1 MGEPL
6 AWPPG
11 RWEPARSLGRGSTVM
26 LSPGGDRHP
35 LGRGLDKE
43 MHFIGDTVFHPFPE
57 AFFKHTPRKKILR
70 SKKRRDVSDN
80 PQSRRQPAEERQ
92 GQWEGLEPRVP
103 AWGRWAGFTLAPPTG
118 ASCKNS
124 EGERFGPMLCL
135 HAFSPNMG
143 PGEFPSYP
151 KQVSSVFIAKGRC
164 MLSSQPPG
172 AHAGGPQG
180 TRA

>member
-1 MGEPL
+1 
-6 AWPPG
+6 
-11 RWEPARSLGRGSTVM
+11 M

-43 MHFIGDTVFHPFPE
+43 MHFKGDTVFHPFPE
-57 AFFKHTPRKKILR
+57 VFFKHTPRKSILR
-70 SKKRRDVSDN
+70 SKKRTDVSDN

-103 AWGRWAGFTLAPPTG
+103 AWGRWVGFTLAPPTG

>member
-1 MGEPL
+1 MG
-6 AWPPG
+6 G
-11 RWEPARSLGRGSTVM
+11 
-26 LSPGGDRHP
+26 
-35 LGRGLDKE
+35 
-43 MHFIGDTVFHPFPE
+43 
-57 AFFKHTPRKKILR
+57 
-70 SKKRRDVSDN
+70 
-80 PQSRRQPAEERQ
+80 
-92 GQWEGLEPRVP
+92 
-103 AWGRWAGFTLAPPTG
+103 TG
-118 ASCKNS
+118 ASSPCLGQMGGVYFGPTHWGASRKNA
-124 EGERFGPMLCL
+124 EDERFGPMLCL

>member
-92 GQWEGLEPRVP
+92 GQCEGLEPRVLLGAGGRGLLWPHPLGLPVKTQRMKDSDQCYACTHSLPTWDRASFPLTPNKCP
-103 AWGRWAGFTLAPPTG
+103 A
-118 ASCKNS
+118 S
-124 EGERFGPMLCL
+124 
-135 HAFSPNMG
+135 
-143 PGEFPSYP
+143 
-151 KQVSSVFIAKGRC
+151 
-164 MLSSQPPG
+164 SSQKD
-172 AHAGGPQG
+172 AAC
-180 TRA
+180 